1 MTPVQIKVKEK
12 NIFYVRWNDDSET
25 EIQLAN
31 LRRFC
36 PCAICTSQEETHHH
50 DYIKVYTPEQLAVNG
65 INMVGNY
72 AVAIKWAD
80 NHNTGIYEF
89 GYLKKISDL

>member
-1 MTPVQIKVKEK
+1 MIPIQLKVKEN
-12 NIFYVRWNDDSET
+12 NIFYIKWNDDSET

-36 PCAICTSQEETHHH
+36 PCAICTSQEETHYH
-50 DYIKVYTPEQLAVNG
+50 DYIKVYTPEQLAVNS
-65 INMVGNY
+65 INIVGNY

>member
-1 MTPVQIKVKEK
+1 MAPVQIKVKDG
-12 NIFYVRWNDDSET
+12 NYLHTIWDNGTET
-25 EIQLAN
+25 ETKLSD

-36 PCAICTSQEETHHH
+36 PCAICTSEDESHHH
-50 DYIKVYTPEQLAVNG
+50 DYIKVFTPEQLTIKS
-65 INMVGNY
+65 INIVGNY

-89 GYLKKISDL
+89 SYLIKISGF

>member
-1 MTPVQIKVKEK
+1 MVPTQIKVNEK
-12 NIFYVRWNDDSET
+12 IFYVKWNDDSET

-36 PCAICTSQEETHHH
+36 PCAICTSQEEAHHH
-50 DYIKVYTPEQLAVNG
+50 DYIKVFTPEQLMINSV
-65 INMVGNY
+65 NMVGNY
-72 AVAIKWAD
+72 AVAVRWAD

-89 GYLKKISDL
+89 SYLKRISDL

>member
-1 MTPVQIKVKEK
+1 MIPVEIRVKEK
-12 NIFYVRWNDDSET
+12 YLQINWDDNSKT
-25 EIQLAN
+25 TIQLAN

-36 PCAICTSQEETHHH
+36 PCAICTSQEESHEH
-50 DYIKVYTPEQLAVNG
+50 DYIKVYSGEQIVLKS
-65 INMVGNY
+65 INIVGNY
-72 AVAIKWAD
+72 AVGVKWAD